1 MACNFK
7 NSGQFYLK
15 ICDADMWSIFSIFSG
30 IKIQCADVSQFSK
43 KSLQRYTFIFLTKK
57 DRYFLPGCCWNMIF
71 GLFWVAKLDFVKTQ
85 SGWRF

>member
-43 KSLQRYTFIFLTKK
+43 KSLQKIYFYFFNKKRPLFLTGMLLE
-57 DRYFLPGCCWNMIF
+57 Y
-71 GLFWVAKLDFVKTQ
+71 DF
-85 SGWRF
+85 RFILSR